1 MRRIDV
7 DKMRWQIH
15 LRQLAAHAPD
25 RQGAIIEAAVAAVGV
40 RDAMSRAY
48 R

>member
-7 DKMRWQIH
+7 DKMRWQIY

-25 RQGAIIEAAVAAVGV
+25 RQIAAIEAAVGM